1 MKVAFF
7 DTKPYDMPG
16 FDHYA
21 ADAGLEIKY
30 FETRLNEDTVSLAA
44 GYDAVCVFVND
55 TVNANVAEK
64 LYQLGVKV
72 IALRCAGF
80 NNVDLRAC
88 QGKLPGACLLP
99 LCRSR
104 ARHGIASHHQPP
116 DPQGLHPHPGL

>member
-80 NNVDLRAC
+80 NNVIFGPARGNSPSTGC
-88 QGKLPGACLLP
+88 LPT
-99 LCRSR
+99 
-104 ARHGIASHHQPP
+104 PP
-116 DPQGLHPHPGL
+116 MP

>member
-1 MKVAFF
+1 MMKVAFF

-72 IALRCAGF
+72 IALRCAAT
-80 NNVDLRAC
+80 R
-88 QGKLPGACLLP
+88 KLWNTFWNIKATLKAMTIRP
-99 LCRSR
+99 
-104 ARHGIASHHQPP
+104 
-116 DPQGLHPHPGL
+116 